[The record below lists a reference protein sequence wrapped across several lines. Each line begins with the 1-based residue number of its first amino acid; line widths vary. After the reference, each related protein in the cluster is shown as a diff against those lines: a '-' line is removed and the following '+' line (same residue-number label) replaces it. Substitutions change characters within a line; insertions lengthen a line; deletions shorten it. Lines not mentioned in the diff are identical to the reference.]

1 MMQRILEETFT
12 VDQTEVNIREG
23 KRKVIGIRSCF
34 PCPSR
39 NP

>member
-23 KRKVIGIRSCF
+23 KGKVIGLIFENDLSLDQK
-34 PCPSR
+34 
-39 NP
+39 